1 LRFRQRY
8 MATTAIVG
16 GPKEFAEGF
25 FDGVE
30 IAIKG
35 AKMGRNGILPP
46 VLHRSQISLDG
57 QSRYQGRGRGRGRGH
72 GQGRGSGQGR
82 GRDLNSDWRSGQDR
96 DGDRNIEW
104 RRGPGRG
111 RA

>member
-1 LRFRQRY
+1 

-25 FDGVE
+25 LDGVE

-46 VLHRSQISLDG
+46 MLHRSQISLDG
-57 QSRYQGRGRGRGRGH
+57 QSRYQGRGRGRG
-72 GQGRGSGQGR
+72 QGR

-96 DGDRNIEW
+96 DGDLKVEW